1 MSELKKEL
9 EQDKDFVEEVS
20 NRIYSDTDDI
30 DEYMPEPEWI
40 DRMTDIADKYIT
52 RFELAQK
59 LVDKHLSSKHLQLN
73 DNQQIVVEWLKK
85 QRIQENGLIL
95 PPIEILSNLTNYL
108 YVSPAN
114 DKVFKSFVSL
124 SESEQFE
131 VLAAFAQWGLEQEE
145 SSNEI

>member
-73 DNQQIVVEWLKK
+73 DNQQIVFEWLKE
-85 QRIQENGLIL
+85 QRVQKNGLIL
-95 PPIEILSNLTNYL
+95 PPFEIISNLLT
-108 YVSPAN
+108 YVQQNGDDIFRCFA
-114 DKVFKSFVSL
+114 L
-124 SESEQFE
+124 MSEKEQAE
-131 VLAAFAQWGLEQEE
+131 VLAAFTQWALEQEE
-145 SSNEI
+145 AE